1 MFRIRPVFLL
11 LPAFVFLQGAVSE
24 TYALNCSAQTVKA
37 AVESGWE
44 PSMIA
49 AICPQYKATLATMEA
64 KAKLDPEPEAPPAPR
79 PQPPAPQ
86 VVAAPSAAL
95 QTVQGCSD
103 YDRADMVLVGI
114 KREVILELCGDPR
127 PLRRR
132 TRMVPTAQPTPAPQA
147 AEPPPAPVAPPE
159 PAPKVMEPEPMPEPE
174 PTPEPEAS
182 EPETPSSTL
191 EVKHRIG
198 LGFGLHTGTHSYQGI
213 STSLSGSQLFL
224 PYYLYHFDENL
235 LLGAQLRK
243 LTLEGSGSNRS
254 VSYELLGLTASAGYL
269 WLWNDFRIG
278 GQGFYGLASAELSY
292 SENNSDFP
300 RFDVNAEHYGIEGV
314 ALYDF
319 SDSLHVGATIDYA
332 FSGRLFSSG
341 LKLGYTDGTSAI
353 ITPRFGYA
361 LLVGYGF

>member
-1 MFRIRPVFLL
+1 M
-11 LPAFVFLQGAVSE
+11 
-24 TYALNCSAQTVKA
+24 
-37 AVESGWE
+37 E
-44 PSMIA
+44 P
-49 AICPQYKATLATMEA
+49 
-64 KAKLDPEPEAPPAPR
+64 
-79 PQPPAPQ
+79 
-86 VVAAPSAAL
+86 
-95 QTVQGCSD
+95 
-103 YDRADMVLVGI
+103 
-114 KREVILELCGDPR
+114 
-127 PLRRR
+127 
-132 TRMVPTAQPTPAPQA
+132 
-147 AEPPPAPVAPPE
+147 
-159 PAPKVMEPEPMPEPE
+159 EPEPMPEPE
-174 PTPEPEAS
+174 PTPEPEPS

-198 LGFGLHTGTHSYQGI
+198 LGFGLHTGTHSYTGT
-213 STSLSGSQLFL
+213 STALSGSQLFL
-224 PYYLYHFDENL
+224 PYYFYHLDENL

-278 GQGFYGLASAELSY
+278 GQGFYGLASAEFSY

-332 FSGRLFSSG
+332 FSGLLFSSG

-353 ITPRFGYA
+353 ITPGFGYA

>member
-86 VVAAPSAAL
+86 VVAAPSAAP

-103 YDRADMVLVGI
+103 YDRADMVLVGVQ
-114 KREVILELCGDPR
+114 REVILELCGDPR

-159 PAPKVMEPEPMPEPE
+159 PAPKVMEPEPEPMPEPE
-174 PTPEPEAS
+174 PTPEPEPS

-198 LGFGLHTGTHSYQGI
+198 LGFGFHTGTHAYTGT
-213 STSLSGSQLFL
+213 STALSGAQLFL

-235 LLGAQLRK
+235 LFGAQLRK
-243 LTLEGSGSNRS
+243 LTLEGSGSNRTA
-254 VSYELLGLTASAGYL
+254 SYELLALTASAGYL
-269 WLWNDFRIG
+269 WHWNDFLIG
-278 GQGFYGLASAELSY
+278 GQGFFGIGPAKFRYNTNNTDWPLVSSNDWLYGL
-292 SENNSDFP
+292 
-300 RFDVNAEHYGIEGV
+300 EGW
-314 ALYDF
+314 ALYDLW
-319 SDSLHVGATIDYA
+319 DSLHVGATFYLA
-332 FSGRLFSSG
+332 FSGV
-341 LKLGYTDGTSAI
+341 A
-353 ITPRFGYA
+353 FGGKEILYNNDTTA
-361 LLVGYGF
+361 

>member
-49 AICPQYKATLATMEA
+49 AICPQYKATLSTMEA

-79 PQPPAPQ
+79 PQPSAPQ
-86 VVAAPSAAL
+86 VVAAPSAAP

-103 YDRADMVLVGI
+103 YDRADMVLVGVQ
-114 KREVILELCGDPR
+114 REVILELCGDPR

-132 TRMVPTAQPTPAPQA
+132 TRIAPTVQPTPAPQA
-147 AEPPPAPVAPPE
+147 AEPPPAPVPPE
-159 PAPKVMEPEPMPEPE
+159 PAPKVMEPEPEPMPEPE
-174 PTPEPEAS
+174 PTPEPEPS

-198 LGFGLHTGTHSYQGI
+198 LGLGLHTGTHSYQGI

-224 PYYLYHFDENL
+224 PYYFYHFDEQL
-235 LLGAQLRK
+235 LLGAQLRR
-243 LTLEGSGSNRS
+243 LQIDGSGSGRYAY
-254 VSYELLGLTASAGYL
+254 YELLAPAASAGYL
-269 WLWNDFRIG
+269 WRWNDFQIG
-278 GQGFYGLASAELSY
+278 GQGFFGLGTVKFRY
-292 SENNSDFP
+292 NENNTDWPSLDG
-300 RFDVNAEHYGIEGV
+300 NGWLYGIEAVG
-314 ALYDF
+314 LYDLW
-319 SDSLHVGATIDYA
+319 DSLHVGATFDLA
-332 FSGRLFSSG
+332 FG
-341 LKLGYTDGTSAI
+341 GTAI
-353 ITPRFGYA
+353 RYSNGATALISPGFGYA
-361 LLVGYGF
+361 VLVGYGF